1 MGQMAPVV
9 SRIDDPLKLRDLLGR
24 AANLARR
31 HELTSVVVGMAAPEG
46 DLVFPEML
54 DFVESALRVDDVVF
68 RMTRERA
75 VLLLADVDA
84 ARAREVVERLLSDF
98 RARFAVAREPELRLG
113 YFEVGP
119 GSGDLTVKDVLPAL
133 FCPEQAN

>member
-1 MGQMAPVV
+1 MGQLVPVV

-24 AANLARR
+24 AASLARR
-31 HELTSVVVGMAAPEG
+31 HELTSVVVGLAAPEG

-54 DFVESALRVDDVVF
+54 DFIESALRVDDAVF

-75 VLLLADVDA
+75 VLLLADVDE

-113 YFEVGP
+113 YFEVRP
-119 GSGDLTVKDVLPAL
+119 GSGDLTVKDVLPTL

>member
-1 MGQMAPVV
+1 MGELASAV

-24 AANLARR
+24 AASLARR

-46 DLVFPEML
+46 DLVFPELL

-75 VLLLADVDA
+75 VLLLADVDPV
-84 ARAREVVERLLSDF
+84 RAREVVERLVSDF
-98 RARFAVAREPELRLG
+98 RARFAVARDPELRLG
-113 YFEVGP
+113 YFEVRP
-119 GSGDLTVKDVLPAL
+119 GSGELTVKDVLPTL
-133 FCPEQAN
+133 FRPEQAN

>member
-1 MGQMAPVV
+1 MGQLVPVV

-84 ARAREVVERLLSDF
+84 VRAREVVERLISDF
-98 RARFAVAREPELRLG
+98 RARVAVARDPELRLG
-113 YFEVGP
+113 YFEVRP
-119 GSGDLTVKDVLPAL
+119 GSGELTVKEVLPTL

>member
-1 MGQMAPVV
+1 MGQLVPVV

-68 RMTRERA
+68 SMTRERA

-84 ARAREVVERLLSDF
+84 VRAREVVERLISDF
-98 RARFAVAREPELRLG
+98 RARVAVARDPELRLG
-113 YFEVGP
+113 YFEVRP
-119 GSGDLTVKDVLPAL
+119 GSGELTVKEVLPTL